1 MAGKDEQ
8 DGEEDSWDSC
18 KESRAFQIQMWR
30 PCRSAAVGGC
40 RSRALRE
47 NQRGVPVEQRGPGGT
62 GEVVQTVL
70 SKQPLIQCDTS
81 A

>member
-30 PCRSAAVGGC
+30 PCRSAAVGG
-40 RSRALRE
+40 AEAEL
-47 NQRGVPVEQRGPGGT
+47 
-62 GEVVQTVL
+62 
-70 SKQPLIQCDTS
+70 
-81 A
+81 